1 MDGRIIVRRYLNLEH
16 GPINTVVAIVL
27 HQTDSSTAQQTF
39 NSYARSPHGAHFLID
54 KNGQIYQTASLLMRC
69 QHVGKHIRSRCLQI
83 DKPSCDSVAMAQIQ
97 AMSLSNHVRAL
108 DAHERAKPY
117 PQRYPI
123 NGDSIGIEIVGRSID
138 DKKYEAVTSEQN
150 NSLQWLTGSSILTF
164 PYPAKTFTSIPR
176 FLTRTPVKLRLPC
189 RNEAVVRRRRRT
201 ICGTGSGLFHHHVRR
216 QNSGGR
222 D

>member
-1 MDGRIIVRRYLNLEH
+1 MPKITPEGIFVDGRIIVRRYLNLEH
-16 GPINTVVAIVL
+16 GPISTVVAIVL

-54 KNGQIYQTASLLMRC
+54 KNGQVYQTASLLMRC
-69 QHVGKHIRSRCLQI
+69 QHVGRHIRSRCLEI
-83 DKPSCDSVAMAQIQ
+83 DKPSCDSVAMARIQ
-97 AMSLSNHVRAL
+97 AMSWSNHVRAL

-150 NSLQWLTGSSILTF
+150 NSLQWLTGELYSHFSISSQDVYRH
-164 PYPAKTFTSIPR
+164 PEVSYKNPGEAASA
-176 FLTRTPVKLRLPC
+176 LPK
-189 RNEAVVRRRRRT
+189 
-201 ICGTGSGLFHHHVRR
+201 
-216 QNSGGR
+216 
-222 D
+222 